1 MGLDEKIEAKIDKMK
16 GTAKEKVGESADD
29 PSLEAEGE
37 KDQAKGHAKEAWEE
51 IKEAVKKVR
60 S

>member
-1 MGLDEKIEAKIDKMK
+1 MSLADKIEAKIDKAK
-16 GTAKEKVGESADD
+16 GAAKEKMGESTDD

-37 KDQAKGHAKEAWEE
+37 KDQVKGHAKEAWEE
-51 IKEAVKKVR
+51 VKDAAKKVR